1 MGNLVFKLADEEVP
15 RDRLALLLEH
25 FSKLSDER
33 ESWRV
38 MYPLAEVL
46 LLLTC
51 ATICSCDDFDE
62 IAACGES
69 HLPFPRRFSEFH
81 FGIPGERWLRDLVNR
96 IDPILFGRCFE
107 SWIAALW
114 PDRHDL
120 IAIDGKTSRRT
131 HDKRKGL
138 KAPHTLSA
146 YATNAHL
153 TLARLRFH
161 RKPTRSPPFPSCST
175 NSPKPISSRA
185 PSCSS
190 STTPAGMAWR
200 V

>member
-1 MGNLVFKLADEEVP
+1 MEDLVFKLAGDEVP

-62 IAACGES
+62 IAAWGKS
-69 HLPFPRRFSEFH
+69 HLSFLRRFSDFY

-96 IDPILFGRCFE
+96 IDPILFGRCFD

-114 PDRHDL
+114 PGRHDL
-120 IAIDGKTSRRT
+120 IAIDGKTSRSEERRVG
-131 HDKRKGL
+131 KEC
-138 KAPHTLSA
+138 
-146 YATNAHL
+146 
-153 TLARLRFH
+153 
-161 RKPTRSPPFPSCST
+161 RSRW
-175 NSPKPISSRA
+175 SPYH
-185 PSCSS
+185 
-190 STTPAGMAWR
+190 
-200 V
+200 